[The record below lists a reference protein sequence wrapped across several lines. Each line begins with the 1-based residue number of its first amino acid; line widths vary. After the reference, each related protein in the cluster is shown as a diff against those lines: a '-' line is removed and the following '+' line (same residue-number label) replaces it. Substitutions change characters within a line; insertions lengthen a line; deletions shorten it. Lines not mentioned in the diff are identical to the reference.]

1 MSIRVH
7 RLLPTLACVWLAL
20 PAQAQWVEQTIHLE
34 PGWNAVFFEVDPSPR
49 DCDSLFQGIPVES
62 V

>member
-20 PAQAQWVEQTIHLE
+20 PVQAQWVEQTIHLE
-34 PGWNAVFFEVDPSPR
+34 PGWNAV
-49 DCDSLFQGIPVES
+49 
-62 V
+62 